1 MTNPIDYEA
10 RHLELAAQPGMEIL
24 RHDCPMCTGKL
35 YPHCPTCDNG
45 DATVGWLPLPEAE
58 RLGALIEVC
67 HQRGYHVLLMPG
79 FSLVSWHE
87 GSIDP
92 PFDQSGAEAPKPWA
106 ALTEA
111 LLAATEETK

>member
-58 RLGALIEVC
+58 RLGALVEVTGTL
-67 HQRGYHVLLMPG
+67 HPGGVVLRPYKGGWAAQL
-79 FSLVSWHE
+79 FSGGKLQE
-87 GSIDP
+87 G
-92 PFDQSGAEAPKPWA
+92 PKPWA